1 MLVYTIWWLNYN
13 KQHWE
18 GKGKHGKGKN
28 AFASSVPTIFVRDCG
43 LYRISTNLEVLWKTS
58 LLFGILRPAWF
69 GMMQFA
75 HRGCHPGQSSVVFRL
90 MIDMSS
96 STSTWIFCTL
106 KFVSEHAWCH
116 EVTPKNTFEKPL
128 WWKVLMIIE
137 SEPANSN
144 LRQVVFRL
152 GSFHTEMG
160 FIDSSVSGA

>member
-1 MLVYTIWWLNYN
+1 MSQQFLSET
-13 KQHWE
+13 
-18 GKGKHGKGKN
+18 
-28 AFASSVPTIFVRDCG
+28 G
-43 LYRISTNLEVLWKTS
+43 LCRISTNLEALWKTS
-58 LLFGILRPAWF
+58 LLFGVSRPAWF

-90 MIDMSS
+90 MIDMTSS
-96 STSTWIFCTL
+96 NTTCIFCTL
-106 KFVSEHAWCH
+106 KFVSEHARCH
-116 EVTPKNTFEKPL
+116 EVTPKHTFEKPL

-160 FIDSSVSGA
+160 FIGSSVSGT